1 MNNLPSYE
9 AIFDR
14 NYGVL
19 TLEEQEKLRK
29 ARVTVVGVGGVGG
42 ITAIQCVRMG
52 IENLHIIDGDLFVP
66 SNLNRQMLS
75 FVGNLGRSKAEEAE
89 RILKDINPRVKIKIT
104 TDFITKENAE
114 DLLSQTDVILDG
126 TDNLAFR
133 VIVHRAAYKLGI
145 PSVWIAVTPPFR
157 GGVMCLS
164 PTSVPYEKA
173 LKHLSLG
180 KELTDELEKQVIAI
194 KDERAKF
201 SVSKGALADWAD
213 KYLRGEKAWAVI
225 SPVANIVGLLAS
237 FEIMKL
243 VIRRPDLE
251 PVYSPQLL
259 HVDMASNPMVSIQTS
274 SDGSWD
280 YTKL

>member
-1 MNNLPSYE
+1 MNHSLSYE
-9 AIFDR
+9 EIFDR

-29 ARVTVVGVGGVGG
+29 ARVTVVGAGGVGG
-42 ITAIQCVRMG
+42 IAAIQCARMG
-52 IENLHIIDGDLFVP
+52 IENFHIIDGDLFVP

-75 FVGNLGRSKAEEAE
+75 FASNLGKSKAEEAM
-89 RILKDINPRVKIKIT
+89 RILKDINPQVKIKIT
-104 TDFITKENAE
+104 ADFITKENAE
-114 DLLSQTDVILDG
+114 KLLSQTDVILDG

-133 VIVHRAAYKLGI
+133 VIIHRAAYKLGI

-164 PTSVPYEKA
+164 PVSTPYEKA
-173 LKHLSLG
+173 LRHPSAG
-180 KELTDELEKQVIAI
+180 RGLTDELEKQVIAI
-194 KDERAKF
+194 KDERARF
-201 SVSKGALADWAD
+201 SVSKGALADWSD

-243 VIRRPDLE
+243 IILRSDLV
-251 PVYSPQLL
+251 PVYSPRLL
-259 HVDMASNPMVSIQTS
+259 LIDMASNPMVSVQS
-274 SDGSWD
+274 PADGSWD